1 MLEWSQW
8 PGDTKTLQI
17 QDHKALCY
25 EVSIPEEL
33 DASWQNCSISD
44 AVTLQHQASRNV
56 RIPVNQYKSIHIFY
70 GHSQIYSFSLRNLQ
84 KFSPE
89 ERGKEHC
96 HQAVQLYKSCLQH
109 NFFNDSMLF
118 VFFFF
123 NWKMICRILAKQ
135 KLIL

>member
-8 PGDTKTLQI
+8 PRDTKTLKI
-17 QDHKALCY
+17 QDQKALCY
-25 EVSIPEEL
+25 EVSTPQEL
-33 DASWQNCSISD
+33 HASWQNCSISD

-56 RIPVNQYKSIHIFY
+56 RIHVNQYKSIHIFY

-84 KFSPE
+84 KFLPE

-118 VFFFF
+118 VVFFFLTEKWYVEF
-123 NWKMICRILAKQ
+123 
-135 KLIL
+135 